1 MGVGL
6 GIGVWFCVSFIN
18 NDKVIDLNSVKIYQ
32 YFRMVWKILLPV
44 WEDIFQVVSIYTFD
58 GLFSFFKA

>member
-32 YFRMVWKILLPV
+32 YF
-44 WEDIFQVVSIYTFD
+44 QN
-58 GLFSFFKA
+58 GLENTAASMGRHFSSC